1 MIKSFCKKTS
11 LLILLFF
18 WMIPMIGFSNDE
30 VIKTK
35 GILMEIDL
43 KTQTLIINEKKFKW
57 DSNTVV
63 EDEKGYFIKIDILKP
78 NTPIYIE
85 SVEDP
90 LQKHLLIKKIRLIKK
105 VK

>member
-1 MIKSFCKKTS
+1 
-11 LLILLFF
+11 
-18 WMIPMIGFSNDE
+18 MIGFSNDE

-57 DSNTVV
+57 DSNTFV

>member
-18 WMIPMIGFSNDE
+18 WMIPLIGFSNEE

-35 GILMEIDL
+35 GILMEMDL

-57 DSNTVV
+57 DSNTAI
-63 EDEKGYFIKIDILKP
+63 EDEKGYSIKMESLKP
-78 NTPIYIE
+78 NTPIYAE

-90 LQKHLLIKKIRLIKK
+90 LQKRLLIKKIRLIKK